1 MISSKDKRL
10 CFNFDFYNAILA
22 DSHLLEKF

>member
-1 MISSKDKRL
+1 MISSKDNRL